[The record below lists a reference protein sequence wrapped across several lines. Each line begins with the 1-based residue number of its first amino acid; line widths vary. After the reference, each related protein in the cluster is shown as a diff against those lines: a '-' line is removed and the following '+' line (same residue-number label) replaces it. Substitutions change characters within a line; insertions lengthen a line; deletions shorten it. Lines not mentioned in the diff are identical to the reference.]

1 VSVAK
6 FSPAQKEN
14 VVKEKLSRE
23 EREGGGG
30 NLRSKL
36 EVAE

>member
-14 VVKEKLSRE
+14 VVKEELSRK
-23 EREGGGG
+23 EREDGGG
-30 NLRSKL
+30 NLR
-36 EVAE
+36 